1 MIKTHEQSRF
11 VLKTLEQIR
20 DTDEVIL
27 QIAETRSKFQGG
39 QDVYLCE
46 VVGRHQYR
54 NTATVEK
61 LSAELIAANE
71 ENRRLHRRIEK
82 LEATLAKERKQYGN

>member
-20 DTDEVIL
+20 DADEVIL

-71 ENRRLHRRIEK
+71 ENRRLKKKKKK